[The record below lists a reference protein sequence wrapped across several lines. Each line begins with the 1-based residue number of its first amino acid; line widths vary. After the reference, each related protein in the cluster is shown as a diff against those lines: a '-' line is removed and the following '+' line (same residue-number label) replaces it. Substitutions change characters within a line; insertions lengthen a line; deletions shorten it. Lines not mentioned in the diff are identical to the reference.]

1 MKIEINA
8 YVLFMLEVSVLS
20 FRVKLKYLYKSL
32 TVIMSNTLFP
42 LGGKTVIFSENSLFG
57 SFGLDGK

>member
-8 YVLFMLEVSVLS
+8 YVLSVLEVSVLS

-32 TVIMSNTLFP
+32 TAIVSNTLFP
-42 LGGKTVIFSENSLFG
+42 LGETVIFSENSLFG